1 MSKKEYVYHLQ
12 DIYWLYNARKFV
24 HIGYIMFKSLSLVVA
39 LSTIT
44 SVSAQVEYSAA
55 NASPESKVCV
65 IAAQQGL
72 SAARTEAQKYGINIS
87 RFSKTLV
94 CNGEDVRDIAKQAA
108 LAKAQ
113 TQDTAVALVAKTAST
128 ETELCIKAAKN
139 GVASIAIHGHKARS
153 LRCNNLPVREF
164 VKQYGKAAI

>member
-1 MSKKEYVYHLQ
+1 MSKKGIKYHLQ
-12 DIYWLYNARKFV
+12 DNYWLYNARKFV

-87 RFSKTLV
+87 RFSKTLE
-94 CNGEDVRDIAKQAA
+94 CNGEDIRDIAKQAGFVE
-108 LAKAQ
+108 AQ
-113 TQDTAVALVAKTAST
+113 TQDKAVALVAKTASA
-128 ETELCIKAAKN
+128 ETELCIKAAKD
-139 GVASIAIHGHKARS
+139 GVASIAVHGHKARS
-153 LRCNNLPVREF
+153 LRCNNLPVKEF
-164 VKQYGKAAI
+164 VKQYGKVAI